1 MLMSQ
6 NKVTL
11 NKILLI
17 IIFSLIIF
25 IAAGTVMGLIL
36 NRSGNSSSKGAK
48 TKKANI
54 TVLEPS
60 QKEITS
66 LNKHSEEKIAS
77 YTGIGRIRIL
87 TKADENAGSGS
98 GDGTATDTG
107 TPLVIEP
114 WFTYEESNYEL
125 YEELS
130 KKRILISGLISNYF
144 SSKTKMELFSSSEDK
159 IKADLLKEINSQ
171 LVLGKIIQIY
181 FTDFIF
187 LE

>member
-17 IIFSLIIF
+17 IIFSLIVF

-36 NRSGNSSSKGAK
+36 KSSGNSSSKGAK

-87 TKADENAGSGS
+87 TKADENAGSG
-98 GDGTATDTG
+98 TAGDTG

-144 SSKTKMELFSSSEDK
+144 SSKTKMELFSNSEDK

>member
-1 MLMSQ
+1 MSQ

-11 NKILLI
+11 DKILLI
-17 IIFSLIIF
+17 IIFSLIVF
-25 IAAGTVMGLIL
+25 IAAGTVMGLVS
-36 NRSGNSSSKGAK
+36 RKAGNSSGKSAK
-48 TKKANI
+48 AKKTNI
-54 TVLEPS
+54 TVVEPT

-66 LNKHSEEKIAS
+66 LNKHSEQKIAS
-77 YTGIGRIRIL
+77 FTGIGRIRIL
-87 TKADENAGSGS
+87 IKQSEDAADA
-98 GDGTATDTG
+98 G
-107 TPLVIEP
+107 TPLVVEP
-114 WFTYEESNYEL
+114 WFTYDETNFEL

-144 SSKTKMELFSSSEDK
+144 SSKTRMELFSTSEDK
-159 IKADLLKEINSQ
+159 IKADLLNEINSQ

>member
-1 MLMSQ
+1 
-6 NKVTL
+6 
-11 NKILLI
+11 
-17 IIFSLIIF
+17 
-25 IAAGTVMGLIL
+25 MGLIL
-36 NRSGNSSSKGAK
+36 KSSGNSSSKGNKAK
-48 TKKANI
+48 KTNI
-54 TVLEPS
+54 SVLEPS

-98 GDGTATDTG
+98 GSDTG

-159 IKADLLKEINSQ
+159 IKADLLREINSQ

>member
-17 IIFSLIIF
+17 IIFSLIVF

-36 NRSGNSSSKGAK
+36 NRSSNTSAKGAK

-98 GDGTATDTG
+98 ERDTG

>member
-1 MLMSQ
+1 MSQ

-17 IIFSLIIF
+17 IIFSLIVF

-36 NRSGNSSSKGAK
+36 KKGEAGSVSSNSSK
-48 TKKANI
+48 TYI
-54 TVLEPS
+54 TVTEPS

-87 TKADENAGSGS
+87 TKADENDGKGS
-98 GDGTATDTG
+98 GDGNTGDTG